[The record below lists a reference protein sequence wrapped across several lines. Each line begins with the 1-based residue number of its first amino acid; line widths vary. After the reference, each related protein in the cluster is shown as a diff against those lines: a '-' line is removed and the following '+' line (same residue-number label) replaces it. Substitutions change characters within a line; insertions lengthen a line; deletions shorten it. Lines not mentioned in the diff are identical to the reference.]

1 MAKKLRRFRWSSLP
15 KLSRQ
20 HVRVMNALLAHFP
33 QTPFE
38 RGFKMRLREALEP
51 VLHADV
57 DVWLSGVDVIDGGA
71 IGQRLAEP
79 CCTAV
84 LGLVGRS
91 EKALVEIDLPSA
103 QSAIDKLLG
112 GDGADVDQNRA
123 LSEIEEGV
131 FSFIVLKSL
140 AVIQETL
147 GGERQIALKLEG
159 FHGSLT
165 TLQQRFDL
173 DDQFAV
179 LTFKLFIDKAVG
191 VLRLYLPRALVDNE
205 FSASWPT
212 EGPALQRL
220 MQSYADRKEM
230 VRLFRAPLSIEVGRL
245 SLAMNDLDTLDTED
259 IVLVEQTDASI
270 GRDVDNDDAPSF
282 LQGSV
287 SCRVG
292 AGARGTLIGTL
303 GVGANGRYEVGIE
316 SIIPEGEPSALR
328 FLFAGSD
335 QYEEHMAEDAKQLSR
350 AAGIDAVALAHAG
363 RDVAARQVLAGDVV
377 GSGTHR
383 LDRGVERADRFAEHS
398 DGYEEDDGDDAPS
411 PEAAGLLDDV
421 TVAMVVELGRVMV
434 SAADVMGLRPGQVIE
449 LSRSPGEPVDLVVD
463 GKRIGKGELV
473 EIDGELGVRIL
484 SLAR

>member
-38 RGFKMRLREALEP
+38 RGFKQRLRDALEP

-57 DVWLSGVDVIDGGA
+57 DVWLSGIDVVEGSA

-79 CCTAV
+79 CCASV

-91 EKALVEIDLPSA
+91 EKALVEIDLPTA
-103 QSAIDKLLG
+103 QSSIDKLLG

-140 AVIQETL
+140 AVLQETL
-147 GGERQIALKLEG
+147 GGERQVALKLEG
-159 FHGSLT
+159 FYGSLAS
-165 TLQQRFDL
+165 LQQRFNLEDR
-173 DDQFAV
+173 FAV
-179 LTFKLFIDKAVG
+179 LTFKLFLDKAVG
-191 VLRLYLPRALVDNE
+191 VMRVYLPATLVENE
-205 FSASWPT
+205 FSSPWPT
-212 EGPALQRL
+212 HGPALERL
-220 MQSYADRKEM
+220 LLSYADRKDM
-230 VRLFRAPLSIEVGRL
+230 VRLLRTPMRIEVGRL
-245 SLAMNDLDTLDTED
+245 SLAMNDLDALDTED
-259 IVLVEQTDASI
+259 IVLIEQTDANI
-270 GRDVDNDDAPSF
+270 GRDDNDPDAPAF
-282 LQGSV
+282 LQGQV

-292 AGARGTLIGTL
+292 DGAHGTLLGTL
-303 GVGANGRYEVGIE
+303 GVGVNGRYEVGIE
-316 SIIPEGEPSALR
+316 SIIAEGEPNAMR
-328 FLFAGSD
+328 FLFP
-335 QYEEHMAEDAKQLSR
+335 EHAEDSMVEDAKHLSR
-350 AAGIDAVALAHAG
+350 AAGLDARALADAG
-363 RDVAARQVLAGDVV
+363 RVAAAARLTGATTPLATSNVV
-377 GSGTHR
+377 E
-383 LDRGVERADRFAEHS
+383 DERAAEHS
-398 DGYEEDDGDDAPS
+398 DGYGDGDDDMPS
-411 PEAAGLLDDV
+411 SEAVGLLDDV

-434 SAADVMGLRPGQVIE
+434 SAADVMGLRAGQVIE